1 MSEMI
6 LIVVIMVFGSI
17 ASAWVMR
24 PKKERFEELEHHHHL
39 EEPPPA
45 YRVVSS
51 HLYDQERE
59 GW

>member
-6 LIVVIMVFGSI
+6 LIVVVMVLGSI

-24 PKKERFEELEHHHHL
+24 PKRERFEKLEHHHHL

-51 HLYDQERE
+51 HLYDQESE
-59 GW
+59 DW

>member
-6 LIVVIMVFGSI
+6 AIVVIMVFGSI

-24 PKKERFEELEHHHHL
+24 PKKERFEELEHHHNL

-51 HLYDQERE
+51 YLYDQESE
-59 GW
+59 DW

>member
-24 PKKERFEELEHHHHL
+24 PKKERFEELEHHHNL

-51 HLYDQERE
+51 YLYDQESE
-59 GW
+59 DW